1 MELRKKI
8 LQINTVINSG
18 STGRIAEDIGL
29 LAINRGWESYIA
41 FGRNNR
47 FSKSNKIKIGSS
59 ASIYFHVLLSRLF
72 DRHGFGS
79 KVATR
84 KLIKKIDILKPDII
98 HLHNIHGYYINIELL
113 FNYLKKANIHVVW
126 TLHDCWAM
134 TGHCTHFMS
143 VNCNKW
149 KTNCN
154 TCPLKNEYPASL
166 YFDQSNKNFFQKKGL
181 FTRVESMTLVPVSDW
196 LGGVVKE
203 SYLNKYPI
211 VRIYN
216 GIDLDLFF
224 PRNVE
229 CLRKKIGVEN
239 KTVILGVASVWD
251 KRKGLADFLRL
262 SDLLKADEV
271 VILVGVSQKIINTL
285 PENIIGIRKTER
297 AKELSDFYSLAD
309 VYLNLTW
316 EDNFPTTNLESLACG
331 TPVITYKTG
340 GSPES
345 ITSDTGFVVDQGDLL
360 SVRKSIDMIKSK
372 SKAYYTNNCRNRAMY
387 FYDKDTQFEHYFNLY
402 KRLLEG
408 G

>member
-1 MELRKKI
+1 M
-8 LQINTVINSG
+8 
-18 STGRIAEDIGL
+18 
-29 LAINRGWESYIA
+29 
-41 FGRNNR
+41 
-47 FSKSNKIKIGSS
+47 
-59 ASIYFHVLLSRLF
+59 
-72 DRHGFGS
+72 
-79 KVATR
+79 
-84 KLIKKIDILKPDII
+84 IKKIDILKPDII

-181 FTRVESMTLVPVSDW
+181 FTGVESMTLVPVSDW

-297 AKELSDFYSLAD
+297 VKELSDFYSLAD

-360 SVRKSIDMIKSK
+360 SVRRSIDMIKSK
-372 SKAYYTNNCRNRAMY
+372 SKAYYTNNCRNRAMNL
-387 FYDKDTQFEHYFNLY
+387 YDKDTQFEHYFNLY
-402 KRLLEG
+402 NRLLEG

>member
-1 MELRKKI
+1 M
-8 LQINTVINSG
+8 
-18 STGRIAEDIGL
+18 
-29 LAINRGWESYIA
+29 
-41 FGRNNR
+41 
-47 FSKSNKIKIGSS
+47 
-59 ASIYFHVLLSRLF
+59 
-72 DRHGFGS
+72 
-79 KVATR
+79 
-84 KLIKKIDILKPDII
+84 PDII

-181 FTRVESMTLVPVSDW
+181 FTGVESMTLVPVSDW

-203 SYLNKYPI
+203 SYLSKYPI

-216 GIDLDLFF
+216 GIDLDLFI

-251 KRKGLADFLRL
+251 KRKGLPDFLRL

-297 AKELSDFYSLAD
+297 VKELSDFYSLAD

-360 SVRKSIDMIKSK
+360 SVRRSIDMIKSK
-372 SKAYYTNNCRNRAMY
+372 SKAYYTNNCRNRAMNL
-387 FYDKDTQFEHYFNLY
+387 YDKDTQFEHYFNLY
-402 KRLLEG
+402 NRLLEG